1 MSKPFSFADHHAA
14 KARRRAELDA
24 RLDDMAAKDIPFSA
38 IKQECAAFPL
48 GMLKDATMII
58 PDPEAPL

>member
-1 MSKPFSFADHHAA
+1 MSKPFSFAQHHAE

-24 RLDDMAAKDIPFSA
+24 RLDDMAAKGIAFST
-38 IKQECAAFPL
+38 IKQECAVFPL
-48 GMLKDATMII
+48 GMLKDATMIL